1 MTLRFVLDTNICI
14 FAIKNKPGAVR
25 QALNRRPGQLCVSAI
40 TAMELR
46 YGAEKSATPAR
57 NHAVIDGFLKRL
69 EVLNYDRAAAAH
81 AGRLRA
87 ELARAG
93 TPIGLRCND
102 RRPRPLSG
110 FCACHEQ
117 HSRVFP
123 CVRAAAGRLDTVT
136 FDHGAG

>member
-69 EVLNYDRAAAAH
+69 EVLNYDRAAAR

-93 TPIGLRCND
+93 TPIGPYDAMIAGHARS
-102 RRPRPLSG
+102 RG
-110 FCACHEQ
+110 FVLVTNNTREF
-117 HSRVFP
+117 SRVS
-123 CVRAAAGRLDTVT
+123 GLRLDDWTQ
-136 FDHGAG
+136 

>member
-14 FAIKNKPGAVR
+14 FAIKNKPSNVR

-69 EVLNYDRAAAAH
+69 EVLNYDRAAATH

-93 TPIGLRCND
+93 TPIGPYDAMIAGHARS
-102 RRPRPLSG
+102 RG
-110 FCACHEQ
+110 FVLVTNNTREF
-117 HSRVFP
+117 SRVS
-123 CVRAAAGRLDTVT
+123 GLRLDDWTL
-136 FDHGAG
+136 